1 MIKMIRCLPV
11 FFFFF
16 FIVSCSGGGEYLF
29 EKTGQ
34 DFDNGGGT
42 YKGVQGVTVIIPEGS
57 LPDGISVVTVTA
69 YALDTPP
76 FTNVS
81 KPVTNIFSISPSA
94 VMFNPKN
101 IEDKNLTVSIPYK
114 EAAFPNLLDELDLK
128 PYFSLDREN
137 FELLDPSVYQ
147 LDVENNIIKIS
158 TQFLGNFH
166 LGFPKEL
173 VKQED
178 SDPSGIAEMILIP
191 AGEFQ
196 FGAPQGTKTGVPEN
210 EEGMKESEGFNKVYL
225 SSYYIDKYE
234 VTNRQYQLCQE
245 AGVCV
250 EPHDVTSVM
259 YQNYYYNP
267 NYAGFPVIWVS
278 YNQAL
283 TFCHWAGKKL
293 PTEAQ
298 WEKAA
303 RGGCELYTNCEN
315 EKYTYPWGDEP
326 PADNIEATVANY
338 SALFGD
344 VTNAT
349 WGEDGTSKYGVY
361 NMAGNVAEW
370 TETWHNLDTYYK
382 KRSDGVIAE
391 DPIGPAD
398 SPTQEKVI
406 KGGSW
411 VSLENEI
418 TTFARDKAFPN
429 YRYYNL
435 GFRCVQPINK

>member
-1 MIKMIRCLPV
+1 MKNRIV
-11 FFFFF
+11 FFLLLLTFLFAAG
-16 FIVSCSGGGEYLF
+16 CSAGSEYMSQ
-29 EKTGQ
+29 KTGQ
-34 DFDNGGGT
+34 DFDSKGGI
-42 YKGVQGVTVIIPEGS
+42 YKGVGGVTVHIPEDA
-57 LPDGISVVTVTA
+57 LPDGIDVVTITV
-69 YALDTPP
+69 YALDTAP

-81 KPVTNIFSISPSA
+81 KPVTNIYSISPAS
-94 VMFNPKN
+94 
-101 IEDKNLTVSIPYK
+101 IEFKKELTVVIPYK
-114 EAAFPNLLDELDLK
+114 ETEFPNLLDELDLK
-128 PYFSLDREN
+128 PYFSLDRQS
-137 FELLDPSVYQ
+137 FEVFDKESYQ
-147 LDVENNIIKIS
+147 LDVENNIVKIV
-158 TQFLGNFH
+158 TKYLGNFH

-191 AGEFQ
+191 SGEFE
-196 FGAPQGTKTGVPEN
+196 FGAPKGTKTGVAEN
-210 EEGMKESEGFNKVYL
+210 EDGLKESEGTNTVYI
-225 SSYYIDKYE
+225 SAFYIDKYE

-250 EPHDVTSVM
+250 EPHDLTSVM

-283 TFCHWAGKKL
+283 TFCHWAGKTL

-303 RGGCELYTNCEN
+303 KGDSFKE
-315 EKYTYPWGDEP
+315 YPWGDEP
-326 PADNIEATVANY
+326 PADNIEATVANH

-344 VTNAT
+344 VTNST
-349 WGEDGTSKYGVY
+349 WGEDGISKYGVY

-370 TETWHNLDTYYK
+370 TDTWHNIDSYYK
-382 KRSDGVIAE
+382 KRTDGVVIE
-391 DPIGPAD
+391 DPIGPSD
-398 SPTQEKVI
+398 SPTKEKVI

-418 TTFARDKAFPN
+418 TTYARDKAFPN

-435 GFRCVQPINK
+435 GFRCVQAVNK

>member
-1 MIKMIRCLPV
+1 MKRSFSVIPLLIFAIM
-11 FFFFF
+11 F
-16 FIVSCSGGGEYLF
+16 SGCTSGGEYMF
-29 EKTGQ
+29 QKTGQ
-34 DFDNGGGT
+34 DFDEKGGI
-42 YKGVQGVTVIIPEGS
+42 YKGVDDVTVHIPEGA
-57 LPDGISVVTVTA
+57 LPEGIDKITITV
-69 YALDTPP
+69 YALDTAP

-81 KPVTNIFSISPSA
+81 KPVTNIYSISPA
-94 VMFNPKN
+94 A
-101 IEDKNLTVSIPYK
+101 IEFTKDLTVVIPYK
-114 EAAFPNLLDELDLK
+114 EKSFPNLLDELDLK
-128 PYFSLDREN
+128 PYFSLDRQS
-137 FELLDPSVYQ
+137 FEVFDKEVYQ

-158 TQFLGNFH
+158 TKYLGNFH

-178 SDPSGIAEMILIP
+178 SDPSGIAEMILVP
-191 AGEFQ
+191 AGDFQ
-196 FGAPQGTKTGVPEN
+196 FGAPQGTKTGVAEN
-210 EEGMKESEGFNKVYL
+210 EEGMKESEGLNTVYL
-225 SSYYIDKYE
+225 SAYYIDKYE

-250 EPHDVTSVM
+250 EPHDLTSVM

-283 TFCHWAGKKL
+283 TFCHWAGKTL

-303 RGGCELYTNCEN
+303 RGETFTE
-315 EKYTYPWGDEP
+315 YPWGKEP

-338 SALFGD
+338 LVFFGD
-344 VTNAT
+344 VINAT
-349 WGEDGTSKYGVY
+349 WGEDGVSKYGVY

-370 TETWHNLDTYYK
+370 TDTWHNIDSYYQ
-382 KRSDGVIAE
+382 KRTDGVIVE

-418 TTFARDKAFPN
+418 TTYARDKAFPN

-435 GFRCVQPINK
+435 GFRCVQSVNK

>member
-1 MIKMIRCLPV
+1 MRKILSTFTFLTFLFLI
-11 FFFFF
+11 
-16 FIVSCSGGGEYLF
+16 SCTGGGEYLF
-29 EKTGQ
+29 EKVGQ
-34 DFDNGGGT
+34 DFDSEGGT
-42 YKGVQGVTVIIPEGS
+42 YKGVQGVTVIIPKNALPEGI
-57 LPDGISVVTVTA
+57 DKVTVTA

-76 FTNVS
+76 FTNIS
-81 KPVTNIFSISPSA
+81 KPVTNIFSISPAA
-94 VMFNPKN
+94 VKFNPEN
-101 IEDKNLTVSIPYK
+101 VPSKNLTVSIPYSEK
-114 EAAFPNLLDELDLK
+114 SFPNLLDELDLK
-128 PYFSLDREN
+128 PYFSLDRES
-137 FELLDPSVYQ
+137 FEQLSEDLYQ

-178 SDPSGIAEMILIP
+178 SDQAGIAEMILVP

-196 FGAPQGTKTGVPEN
+196 FGAPQGTKTGVAEN
-210 EEGMKESEGFNKVYL
+210 EEGMKESEGLNTVYL
-225 SSYYIDKYE
+225 SAYYIDKYE
-234 VTNRQYQLCQE
+234 VTNRQYQLCQD
-245 AGVCV
+245 AGVCT
-250 EPHDVTSVM
+250 EPHDLTSVM

-267 NYAGFPVIWVS
+267 NYSGFPVIWVS

-283 TFCHWAGKKL
+283 TFCHWAGKTL

-303 RGGCELYTNCEN
+303 RGETLSE
-315 EKYTYPWGDEP
+315 YPWGTEP
-326 PADNIEATVANY
+326 PADNIEATVANH

-349 WGEDGTSKYGVY
+349 WGEDGVSNYGVY

-370 TETWHNLDTYYK
+370 TDTWHNLDSYYQ
-382 KRSDGVIAE
+382 KRTDGVIVE
-391 DPIGPAD
+391 DPIGPAE

-411 VSLENEI
+411 VSLPVEV
-418 TTFARDKAFPN
+418 TTYSRDQAFPN

-435 GFRCVQPINK
+435 GFRCVQAVNK